1 MHEVKLGPMSKA
13 VMSKLRNGRPC
24 RCSMVEGE
32 GVSAILNEENIKKLL
47 RAGRLGKKATL
58 ALTGGELEENK
69 VKGTGIMSG
78 GRIKLGKALKSIVSS
93 KPAQALKEKAKKE
106 ITKKIQQVAEEK
118 MEEAGV
124 PSPIARAIAK
134 KGSKMAVDKADKKI
148 SGKGLFDKAKRAAS
162 SVAKSKAGQA
172 LKEKAKKEAQKRLQ
186 AAAEEKMKEAGIP
199 PSIAKQIAKKGS
211 SVAVDQAD
219 KKISGGAT
227 LHRGKDGKMTAE
239 PSSRPFEGGAIGSRA
254 RVESVGHPGTLLGRH
269 YSNASQ
275 AADANF
281 HQRFQLGPLVSGAG
295 LYSSEGRGI
304 Y

>member
-1 MHEVKLGPMSKA
+1 MSKA

-32 GVSAILNEENIKKLL
+32 GVSAILNEDNIKKLL
-47 RAGRLGKKATL
+47 RAARLGKKATL
-58 ALTGGELEENK
+58 ALSGGEIEENK

-78 GRIKLGKALKSIVSS
+78 GRVKIGKALKSIVSS

-106 ITKKIQQVAEEK
+106 VTKKIQEVAEEK

-124 PSPIARAIAK
+124 PAPIARAIAK

-148 SGKGLFDKAKRAAS
+148 SGSGFLDKAKKAVSTA
-162 SVAKSKAGQA
+162 AKSKAGQA
-172 LKEKAKKEAQKRLQ
+172 VKK
-186 AAAEEKMKEAGIP
+186 AAEKKLQEAAQDKLEEAGVP
-199 PSIAKQIAKKGS
+199 PSIAKTISKKGS
-211 SVAVDQAD
+211 KMAADQAT
-219 KKISGGAT
+219 KKISGGA
-227 LHRGKDGKMTAE
+227 
-239 PSSRPFEGGAIGSRA
+239 IGSRS

-269 YSNASQ
+269 YSHASQ
-275 AADANF
+275 AMDANF

>member
-1 MHEVKLGPMSKA
+1 MSKA

-32 GVSAILNEENIKKLL
+32 GVSAILNEDNIKKLL
-47 RAGRLGKKATL
+47 KAARARLGKKATL
-58 ALTGGELEENK
+58 ALSGGEIEENK

-78 GRIKLGKALKSIVSS
+78 GRVKIGKALKSIVSS

-106 ITKKIQQVAEEK
+106 VTKKIQEVAEEK

-124 PSPIARAIAK
+124 PAPIARAIAK

-148 SGKGLFDKAKRAAS
+148 SG
-162 SVAKSKAGQA
+162 
-172 LKEKAKKEAQKRLQ
+172 
-186 AAAEEKMKEAGIP
+186 
-199 PSIAKQIAKKGS
+199 
-211 SVAVDQAD
+211 
-219 KKISGGAT
+219 GAT
-227 LHRGKDGKMTAE
+227 FRRGKHGKMTAE
-239 PSSRPFEGGAIGSRA
+239 PSRRELSHNEMMLKGIELPAVKGGAIGSRS

-269 YSNASQ
+269 YSHASQ
-275 AADANF
+275 AMDANF

>member
-32 GVSAILNEENIKKLL
+32 GVSAILSEDNIKKLL
-47 RAGRLGKKATL
+47 KAARLGKKATL
-58 ALTGGELEENK
+58 ALTEGEREENK
-69 VKGTGIMSG
+69 IKGTGIMSG
-78 GRIKLGKALKSIVSS
+78 GRLKVGQALKSVVNS

-106 ITKKIQQVAEEK
+106 VTKKIQEVAEEK

-124 PSPIARAIAK
+124 PAPIAKAIAK

-148 SGKGLFDKAKRAAS
+148 SGKGLLDKAKQAAS
-162 SVAKSKAGQA
+162 SAAKSKAGQA
-172 LKEKAKKEAQKRLQ
+172 VMK
-186 AAAEEKMKEAGIP
+186 AAEKKLQEAAQDKLEEAGVP
-199 PSIAKQIAKKGS
+199 PSIAKTVSKKGS
-211 SVAVDQAD
+211 KLAADQAS
-219 KKISGGAT
+219 KKIKGGKGVFKTHAF
-227 LHRGKDGKMTAE
+227 HEMKRDVK
-239 PSSRPFEGGAIGSRA
+239 GGAIGSRA

-269 YSNASQ
+269 YSSASQ
-275 AADANF
+275 AMDANF